1 MTKVFGIL
9 GLARKAGAL
18 ALGTEAAIEAVRK
31 DKAKVVII
39 ASDASKTTIE
49 QLENKCSFYK
59 VKYDVPGLTREQLGS
74 FLGRSVL
81 SAVAI
86 LNDNLYNG
94 YKKARNEADPVTNR
108 AVDIDL
114 KEVDVYGSK

>member
-1 MTKVFGIL
+1 MTKALGML

-18 ALGTEAAIEAVRK
+18 ALGTDAVIEAIRK
-31 DKAKVVII
+31 GKAKVVII
-39 ASDASKTTIE
+39 AADASKTTTEQIE
-49 QLENKCSFYK
+49 KKCSFYK
-59 VKYDVPGLTREQLGS
+59 VEYDVPGLTREQLGS

-86 LNDNLYNG
+86 LNENFYNG
-94 YKKARNEADPVTNR
+94 YKKARNEADPVSNGEI
-108 AVDIDL
+108 DIDL